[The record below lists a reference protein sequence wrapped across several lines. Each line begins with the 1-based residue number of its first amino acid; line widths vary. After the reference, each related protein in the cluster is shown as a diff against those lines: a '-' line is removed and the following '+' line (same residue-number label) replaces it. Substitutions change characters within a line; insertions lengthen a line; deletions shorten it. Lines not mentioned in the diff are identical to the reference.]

1 MVYDNIKSH
10 KEAGFHSLSLSLSLS
25 LENTFL
31 EKSQREINFR
41 DMKISR
47 FRSSDLDS
55 AAKSKCRQKTI
66 V

>member
-10 KEAGFHSLSLSLSLS
+10 KEAGFHSLSLSLS

>member
-10 KEAGFHSLSLSLSLS
+10 KEAGFLSLSLSLS